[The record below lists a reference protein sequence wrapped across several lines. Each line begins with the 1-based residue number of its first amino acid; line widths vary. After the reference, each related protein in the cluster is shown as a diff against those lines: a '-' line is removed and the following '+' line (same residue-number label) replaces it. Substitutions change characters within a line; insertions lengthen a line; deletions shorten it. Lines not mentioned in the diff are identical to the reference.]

1 MGAVVMLKYA
11 SEILCNNQSRDEEY
25 CLEQEYNYT
34 SSQTL
39 ITGKEGNIF
48 RFALCS
54 LHVKH
59 ISKDPRTLSS
69 TCLQTSNQM
78 FIL

>member
-11 SEILCNNQSRDEEY
+11 SEIRCNNQSRDEEY
-25 CLEQEYNYT
+25 CLEQEYNYA
-34 SSQTL
+34 SSQAL
-39 ITGKEGNIF
+39 ITGKEDNIF

-59 ISKDPRTLSS
+59 ISKNPRTLTLKHLS
-69 TCLQTSNQM
+69 TN
-78 FIL
+78 